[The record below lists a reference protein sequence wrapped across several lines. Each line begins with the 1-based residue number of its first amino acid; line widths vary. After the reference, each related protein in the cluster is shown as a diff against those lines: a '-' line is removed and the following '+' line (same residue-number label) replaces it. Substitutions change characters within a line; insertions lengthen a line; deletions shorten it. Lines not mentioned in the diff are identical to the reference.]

1 MIEAT
6 TTIFA
11 ATIIIAMATLGAVLL
26 VRFFMTKADTATRTV
41 TAALLGPLLVLLPF
55 FIVLIITEGD
65 GIAGLIGISVIV
77 LLLFVFIGYP
87 VSHFATR
94 RLDKLTEFTADI
106 FE

>member
-11 ATIIIAMATLGAVLL
+11 AIVIIAMATLGAVLL
-26 VRFFMTKADTATRTV
+26 IRFFMTKADTATRTI

-65 GIAGLIGISVIV
+65 GIAGLIGMSVIV
-77 LLLFVFIGYP
+77 LLLFAFIGYP
-87 VSHFATR
+87 VSYFATR
-94 RLDKLTEFTADI
+94 RLDRLTEFKADI

>member
-11 ATIIIAMATLGAVLL
+11 AIIIIAMATLGAVLL

-94 RLDKLTEFTADI
+94 RLDKLIEFTADI